1 MDISHDA
8 DILLSH
14 LQEVGG
20 HLVQQGT
27 AKVIHPVIL
36 QAKYRINPEAHIKPI
51 CESVPS
57 MSTSSSSGF
66 LGEIFHWFQTKRRL
80 SKNLKKLYSR

>member
-66 LGEIFHWFQTKRRL
+66 LSKLFLWFL
-80 SKNLKKLYSR
+80 PENVFLKTL